1 MKILRA
7 FKTELD
13 LNDKQVTLCL
23 KHAGAARFA
32 YNWGLVQKKMA
43 YEHGDKTPNAIVLHK
58 RLNLLKK
65 NELSWMY
72 EVSKTTPQEALR
84 NLDKAYD
91 NFFRR
96 AKQKKQGK
104 LSGKAGFPKFKSK
117 KKGIGSFQVWG
128 AIHIFE
134 KAIQLPRFGK
144 IRLKESG
151 YLPTEGAKVLYAT
164 VSEKAGRWFV
174 AVQCEVEMPEPIF
187 DRSKPVCGVDLGIK
201 TLATVSDGS
210 RFANP
215 KALKSA
221 LKKTKRLHR
230 IVSRRQKGGRN
241 RKKAVQALATAYA
254 QTSNIRNNTLH
265 QVTTWLTKNK
275 SAVVLENLNV
285 AGMKKNRKLAL
296 AISDVGFGEF
306 RRQMQYKGAWYGCQV
321 ILADRFFASSKICSH
336 CGNKKDVMSLSE
348 RVFRC
353 EKCGLE
359 IDRDLNAA
367 INLEHL
373 IKYNTTASSAG
384 SCACGEDVRP
394 VFNRQPSVKQEQ
406 NNKSTMYRFV

>member
-1 MKILRA
+1 MS
-7 FKTELD
+7 
-13 LNDKQVTLCL
+13 
-23 KHAGAARFA
+23 
-32 YNWGLVQKKMA
+32 
-43 YEHGDKTPNAIVLHK
+43 YEHGEKIPNAIDLHK

-65 NELSWMY
+65 GELAWMY

-84 NLDKAYD
+84 HLDKAYD

-96 AKQKKQGK
+96 AKEKKQGNM
-104 LSGKAGFPKFKSK
+104 SGKAGFPKFKSK

-128 AIHIFE
+128 SIHIFE

-151 YLPTEGAKVLYAT
+151 YLPTEGVKVLYAT

-174 AVQCEVEMPEPIF
+174 AVQCEVEMPEPMV
-187 DRSKPVCGVDLGIK
+187 DSSKPVCGVDMGIK
-201 TLATVSDGS
+201 TLATVSDGTQ
-210 RFANP
+210 FANP

-221 LKKTKRLHR
+221 LKKIKRLHR
-230 IVSRRQKGGRN
+230 IVSHRQMGGKN

-254 QTSNIRNNTLH
+254 QTTNMRNNTLH

-285 AGMKKNRKLAL
+285 AGMKRNRKLAL

-336 CGNKKDVMSLSE
+336 CGYKKDVMPLSE

-384 SCACGEDVRP
+384 SYACGEDVRP

-406 NNKSTMYRFV
+406 NNKSTMCRFV